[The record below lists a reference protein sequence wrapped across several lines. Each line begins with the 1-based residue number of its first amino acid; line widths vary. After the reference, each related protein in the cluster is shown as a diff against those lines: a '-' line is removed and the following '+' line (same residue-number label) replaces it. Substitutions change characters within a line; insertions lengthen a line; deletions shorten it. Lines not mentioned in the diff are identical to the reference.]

1 MTTYNSSVKSWTIDP
16 QFNKSKLRS
25 EFRLDRG
32 YPALYTTNMRLLNI
46 GCSVSVA
53 DDETATSRYNYV
65 LGNGAVIRSIYL
77 YDGKRQLDAIV
88 NFQPYF
94 AFKNQLKPNSSE
106 SDTEKGLKH
115 HGLGFAYN
123 RDIQSTG
130 TTLNPAK
137 ISEWYPNAPNVPQK
151 DESATPMG
159 WIDLK
164 SIFPLLQNMDFVH
177 MGIFPDLKVVV
188 EYTTAN
194 VVTTVTAPAK
204 QSTVKDTT
212 LPLLVADEIL
222 NTELANKVMA
232 DFKVVN
238 WSAIESEQVY
248 LPADSSEKTFQL
260 SGCNNKTLGRM
271 LLVKTPTT
279 SASKVYLRAESSAQ
293 ISEEYQLTINGSNLL
308 PNGGVI
314 NSPNLALALLSD
326 TFQNM
331 NCHTG
336 SSDSGF
342 HGADTRVVE
351 YADRCGHLS
360 YFGLLVNQQIV
371 KNIQL
376 NYKRLLRTGGADQY
390 KQALNINVFYEVAKS
405 IVKTKDGYNVLY
417 VN

>member
-53 DDETATSRYNYV
+53 DDGTATSRYNYV

-88 NFQPYF
+88 NFQPYC
-94 AFKNQLKPNSSE
+94 AFKNQLKPNSSQ
-106 SDTEKGLKH
+106 SDSEKGLKH

-123 RDIQSTG
+123 RDIQSSG

-151 DESATPMG
+151 DESVTPMG
-159 WIDLK
+159 WLDLK
-164 SIFPLLQNMDFVH
+164 AIFPLLQNMQFVH
-177 MGIFPDLKVVV
+177 TGIFTDLKVVV

-194 VVTTVTAPAK
+194 VVTIVTAPAK

-222 NTELANKVMA
+222 NTELANKVLA

-248 LPADSSEKTFQL
+248 LPAESTGRNFQL
-260 SGCNNKTLGRM
+260 SGANNKTVGR
-271 LLVKTPTT
+271 LYIVKSPTT
-279 SASKVYLRAESSAQ
+279 SFSDIYLRATSSAQ

-308 PNGGVI
+308 PNGGIVS
-314 NSPNLALALLSD
+314 SPNMVLGLLSD

-342 HGADTRVVE
+342 HGASARVVD
-351 YADRCGHLS
+351 YSDRCGHLS
-360 YFGLLVNQQIV
+360 YFGLLVNQPII

-376 NYKRLLRTGGADQY
+376 NYNRLLRTGGGDQY